1 MGFDSLSASSSA
13 TTTAAS
19 GTSGTR
25 RSLFAVQERR
35 LDIPID
41 KIRPILE
48 YIQRRLA
55 IRMLGGQKQ
64 TRSEL
69 INFVLVFGAAA
80 VAEHVLMFEVGGGGD
95 EAHEVSGRSS
105 SRILRL
111 IVLGYAVL
119 RLALGYDDLGRL
131 VVENRRSRHHA
142 RLAVTVVVAVAELCR
157 RSRVVAIGL
166 RHWELFVEGVEER
179 HSGGSGGRSRKR
191 VVVVEKTRCRRVE
204 LGSVM
209 RLMMQI
215 ERRMRRRL
223 GDWDRARD

>member
-41 KIRPILE
+41 KIRPVLE

-55 IRMLGGQKQ
+55 IRMLGRKEQ

-80 VAEHVLMFEVGGGGD
+80 VSEHVLMLEVCGD
-95 EAHEVSGRSS
+95 EAHEVSGGRS

-111 IVLGYAVL
+111 IVLGYAIL

-142 RLAVTVVVAVAELCR
+142 RLAVTVVVAIAELCR

-166 RHWELFVEGVEER
+166 RWHGELFVEGVEKR
-179 HSGGSGGRSRKR
+179 HSGGSGGRSSRQR
-191 VVVVEKTRCRRVE
+191 VVIAEKTRVE

-215 ERRMRRRL
+215 ERCMRRRL